1 MGSGAA
7 CAWSDDSSGCLVAWG
22 KTEIGT
28 MLELL
33 SHRYTLDV
41 AMMVAA
47 ALLMTIKDARAPHT
61 RRRKR
66 HQKQRRQ
73 RNRPLDWQGNQRD
86 RSDLRGSTETGAE
99 STPENVHADSSVRD
113 TPSDVH
119 SMAVRSSSEEE
130 SLGWLR
136 GGGGKRGGGRGGRGG
151 EGRGRLGEKRGRG
164 KGGEGGEGGEI
175 GGEQKGGESHV
186 SVSECPGWRL
196 PSPASVTATA
206 ATSGAAATGTSTF
219 SPVSRCAPGGG
230 HSAPIAEQKLGRVE
244 NMSVDDATLVR
255 LSPSSGR
262 GTTRL
267 DSLDRKNGVG
277 CDVGDG
283 GVEGGGGGGGRR
295 GRGEGGGGG
304 GRGRGGAE
312 GGRPVDHS
320 GTMRQT
326 SYADEGSQQR
336 EDGGVIAA
344 ETGGGQWL
352 APWLRLLES
361 WTISA
366 LVTALFV
373 RQVVFSSNRHFW
385 VSKALDLWVSPQK
398 QAIFPLAESILLL
411 RFPYGVE
418 AGFFAASIMAA
429 ARVRSRA
436 EKAMPPRPVPT
447 LVSGSLMTC
456 LGAFGGNIL
465 ASLLLETRSMLL
477 VDDLAFPIAVS
488 AWAIIGGRPTPPPPP
503 PSITEPVVLS
513 SSAGRDREGER
524 SSSRRRQGG
533 VRSGSSSP
541 APARRIPTG
550 GGTGDGNGS
559 GWAGLGGWAVKEALI
574 WTAAALVMIAL
585 GRWLVFSALTTDQ
598 SWSGLYQNG
607 QQHSPGP
614 GSPFIDARDLRDRSA
629 DRSDFSLRDARDSGD
644 PFQDLSHF
652 TSATA
657 DSNDRSQDRSAV
669 SLKDALD
676 SNDHSE
682 DRSDVLFR
690 GTRDSSYRYQDRS
703 LLTPTGADAA
713 TTVLTAAS
721 AASHHERGEET
732 GTLDDSFRDA
742 RDSSDNSPDQSL
754 YSPATDDLRDRSQDW
769 SSFALATA
777 DTTISDSTTD
787 DAAISAAAQEGQTF
801 SPLEYLSDRR
811 VQAQEGRA
819 FSSSPSSELLLA
831 TSEELSATSDDFF
844 ATLEKFSEALGEFS
858 DVSKAWLEEMTRGG
872 GGGDSPHDVP
882 VSPGLQQGLQEL
894 TPLMRRSARK
904 KPDDENFV
912 MGGGACGGVEKGSVT
927 GGVRGESATGGV
939 RKASDTAGGRKA
951 SDTEN
956 FVIDV
961 NDLVGNVCH
970 EDGPLAPECEADF
983 IGGERKELDPGGVR
997 EGSGTPDIDSFAIDG
1012 GASVGIVSP
1021 EEGTL
1026 AFESATDFA
1035 GGVEKGSDAG
1045 GVQKESG
1052 TGGVREESDTKK
1064 LVIGGGAF
1072 VDDISP
1078 KVGALA
1084 PECVADFTGG
1094 IKKGP
1099 DTGDPKKESDACGVG
1114 EESDTEN
1121 FALDGDAFVD
1131 SVCPSGCG
1139 GVECTGGAMFGD
1151 GAAAMG
1157 DGAGAGGEKDVGGD
1171 PVEKHDDGVEG
1182 VGRPIVGK
1190 LDDSATPSDWASTS
1204 AVGETQYSAPA
1215 AVPDVDNSPPCGSM
1229 PQERPV
1235 AGQSAQG
1242 VSGLKPSSTTSSA
1255 TEGKT
1260 QNSAPAAVPDV
1271 SESSV
1276 MVDNTQYSAPAAVPD
1291 VETPAPIVSMLV
1303 AAWTAPPVWAKP
1315 KTELLP
1321 GRHPRST
1328 ADQEGKERTQQEQE
1342 QVQQMLQQQDEV
1354 SESSSTVDN
1363 MQYSAP
1369 AAVPGVETPAPL
1381 VSRLIAAWS
1390 APPVWGKPKA
1400 EHSSGWH
1407 WATTAMEKGE
1417 SSPVTPDASNGRR
1430 NRSRD
1435 PQNAKAEAKALK
1447 RAQQLATIQR
1457 KREFEELQQSKM
1469 RAIEEAENREME
1481 LLLREQLEFQAQKA
1495 SHQAFRKEKD
1505 STARNGADVAEGV
1518 GTAIERVETDIDGVE
1533 TAFGDR
1539 KTFIGDESV
1548 VGDRE
1553 SVVGYRETFVGDHET
1568 VMGDGDR
1575 ETPVGD
1581 CERSLGDCE
1590 DVVEDNDTMN
1600 EGVETTVEGAATA
1613 DNDTNDVESEK
1624 TAIDGDSEGE
1634 GNDRSST
1641 TVTPPVESRGK
1652 GVRVVIGVVVT
1663 AMYYTLWAAITLAL
1677 G

>member
-1 MGSGAA
+1 
-7 CAWSDDSSGCLVAWG
+7 
-22 KTEIGT
+22 
-28 MLELL
+28 
-33 SHRYTLDV
+33 
-41 AMMVAA
+41 
-47 ALLMTIKDARAPHT
+47 
-61 RRRKR
+61 
-66 HQKQRRQ
+66 
-73 RNRPLDWQGNQRD
+73 
-86 RSDLRGSTETGAE
+86 
-99 STPENVHADSSVRD
+99 
-113 TPSDVH
+113 
-119 SMAVRSSSEEE
+119 
-130 SLGWLR
+130 
-136 GGGGKRGGGRGGRGG
+136 
-151 EGRGRLGEKRGRG
+151 
-164 KGGEGGEGGEI
+164 
-175 GGEQKGGESHV
+175 
-186 SVSECPGWRL
+186 
-196 PSPASVTATA
+196 
-206 ATSGAAATGTSTF
+206 
-219 SPVSRCAPGGG
+219 
-230 HSAPIAEQKLGRVE
+230 
-244 NMSVDDATLVR
+244 
-255 LSPSSGR
+255 
-262 GTTRL
+262 
-267 DSLDRKNGVG
+267 
-277 CDVGDG
+277 
-283 GVEGGGGGGGRR
+283 
-295 GRGEGGGGG
+295 
-304 GRGRGGAE
+304 
-312 GGRPVDHS
+312 
-320 GTMRQT
+320 
-326 SYADEGSQQR
+326 
-336 EDGGVIAA
+336 
-344 ETGGGQWL
+344 
-352 APWLRLLES
+352 
-361 WTISA
+361 
-366 LVTALFV
+366 
-373 RQVVFSSNRHFW
+373 
-385 VSKALDLWVSPQK
+385 
-398 QAIFPLAESILLL
+398 
-411 RFPYGVE
+411 
-418 AGFFAASIMAA
+418 
-429 ARVRSRA
+429 
-436 EKAMPPRPVPT
+436 
-447 LVSGSLMTC
+447 
-456 LGAFGGNIL
+456 
-465 ASLLLETRSMLL
+465 
-477 VDDLAFPIAVS
+477 
-488 AWAIIGGRPTPPPPP
+488 
-503 PSITEPVVLS
+503 
-513 SSAGRDREGER
+513 
-524 SSSRRRQGG
+524 
-533 VRSGSSSP
+533 
-541 APARRIPTG
+541 
-550 GGTGDGNGS
+550 
-559 GWAGLGGWAVKEALI
+559 
-574 WTAAALVMIAL
+574 
-585 GRWLVFSALTTDQ
+585 
-598 SWSGLYQNG
+598 
-607 QQHSPGP
+607 
-614 GSPFIDARDLRDRSA
+614 
-629 DRSDFSLRDARDSGD
+629 
-644 PFQDLSHF
+644 
-652 TSATA
+652 
-657 DSNDRSQDRSAV
+657 
-669 SLKDALD
+669 
-676 SNDHSE
+676 
-682 DRSDVLFR
+682 
-690 GTRDSSYRYQDRS
+690 
-703 LLTPTGADAA
+703 
-713 TTVLTAAS
+713 
-721 AASHHERGEET
+721 
-732 GTLDDSFRDA
+732 
-742 RDSSDNSPDQSL
+742 
-754 YSPATDDLRDRSQDW
+754 
-769 SSFALATA
+769 
-777 DTTISDSTTD
+777 
-787 DAAISAAAQEGQTF
+787 
-801 SPLEYLSDRR
+801 
-811 VQAQEGRA
+811 
-819 FSSSPSSELLLA
+819 
-831 TSEELSATSDDFF
+831 
-844 ATLEKFSEALGEFS
+844 
-858 DVSKAWLEEMTRGG
+858 MTRGG

-1407 WATTAMEKGE
+1407 WATTASQDGNEHTQQRKEQVQQMIQQIQQQEQRQQKQAQQQWEQMTAIEVDLCEGGRDGMGRGDGGGGSASGISSSEIDGGDAGGDGGGGGGDRGGIGGGGDGGGGGGGGGGGYSSGGSGLGDGGGGGGTSSSGSGGGGDGDVGGGGSGGGADGSIISCDDSEPMVELGVEKGE

-1435 PQNAKAEAKALK
+1435 PQNAKV
-1447 RAQQLATIQR
+1447 
-1457 KREFEELQQSKM
+1457 S
-1469 RAIEEAENREME
+1469 
-1481 LLLREQLEFQAQKA
+1481 
-1495 SHQAFRKEKD
+1495 D
-1505 STARNGADVAEGV
+1505 
-1518 GTAIERVETDIDGVE
+1518 
-1533 TAFGDR
+1533 
-1539 KTFIGDESV
+1539 
-1548 VGDRE
+1548 
-1553 SVVGYRETFVGDHET
+1553 
-1568 VMGDGDR
+1568 
-1575 ETPVGD
+1575 
-1581 CERSLGDCE
+1581 
-1590 DVVEDNDTMN
+1590 
-1600 EGVETTVEGAATA
+1600 
-1613 DNDTNDVESEK
+1613 K
-1624 TAIDGDSEGE
+1624 TA
-1634 GNDRSST
+1634 
-1641 TVTPPVESRGK
+1641 
-1652 GVRVVIGVVVT
+1652 
-1663 AMYYTLWAAITLAL
+1663 
-1677 G
+1677 